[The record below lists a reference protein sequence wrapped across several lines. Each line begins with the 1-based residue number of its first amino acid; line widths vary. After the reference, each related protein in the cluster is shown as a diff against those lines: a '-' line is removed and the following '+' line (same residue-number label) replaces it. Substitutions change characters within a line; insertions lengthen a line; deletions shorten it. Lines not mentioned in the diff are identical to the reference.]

1 MSRVSSREYIMKNLS
16 LVFLLF
22 MLAFPAVNQVTAA
35 DIEFG
40 SFEAAESAAQK
51 RAQEYKQKMDEHMKN
66 IQEDWEDQQKDLG
79 SDNSNPDIT
88 KITSRSDGQK
98 SSDTDAANS
107 MENAVNSSVN
117 KLKETM
123 VSTAGPNS
131 TGFAGGGAG
140 YQWSVKY
147 VGGKYVLS
155 DSYNEADFNTGKKK
169 DKPAATPKE
178 EPKANQG
185 SDDKKTV
192 VAKAPEKPEPA
203 TTPTTS
209 TPADSPDNPAPT
221 QVAKVPGTQTSST
234 PGKSTSSPAEPG
246 SSSSS
251 SNANPAK
258 EGSSPTCKPGEDC
271 SGTSASPGV
280 DPAPANLPPP
290 AVRLVIQHPTD
301 FSEEVFS
308 SNTDKDDSSSYDLEK
323 FKIPED
329 TRVKIAVEVS
339 EDVDPEDVT
348 LVIVDEEGERSPV
361 AASKMGNYRHMF
373 RVPSDGNYSANVYVT
388 DKEKPGNPQKKLMQV
403 KIPVTKV
410 DFESRTIDNQ
420 RGTKSS
426 DGSSSSSMSSTSSS
440 GSAGNFK
447 HSGQSQSQQVDLSD
461 LYSEPGSESSTTGS
475 ENAGS
480 SGASAPGASSSSSGA
495 SAAGSSG
502 DSANG
507 SSDYASAQ
515 SGNTADGYSSGSTAN
530 GSSAD
535 GSSSYA
541 GQGTSGQAQDGSNS
555 ATGENG
561 VQGDD
566 SNAANT
572 TENAGDTASYNGNS
586 SGSGGSEAGSSD
598 ETGNSYGSAGDRNAD
613 RTGSE
618 SDPRR
623 NAGSDGASDGDSSYT
638 DAGSSDSVYG
648 NGDSA
653 NATSEDDRYQDAQ
666 YASAQGVSSSSSTKG
681 SGSSSSGAANA
692 QTGDIPEE
700 EAEEDNFIMS
710 VGLRSEAHKIYQS
723 FDFAED
729 PNQKSTTLPAESE
742 IIFNIVLGKQ
752 VDFDSVSIQMAD
764 GAEVFGGNL
773 RTMGEAFA
781 YSFKNASPDSYIQ
794 ISGRAGKVPFTYRLS
809 TPVAKK

>member
-1 MSRVSSREYIMKNLS
+1 MKNLL

-22 MLAFPAVNQVTAA
+22 MLAFPAVNQVPAA

-66 IQEDWEDQQKDLG
+66 IQEDWEEQQKDLG

-169 DKPAATPKE
+169 DKPTATTPKP
-178 EPKANQG
+178 EPATKQG
-185 SDDKKTV
+185 SDEKQTV

-203 TTPTTS
+203 TAPTTS
-209 TPADSPDNPAPT
+209 TPADSTDNPAPT

-234 PGKSTSSPAEPG
+234 PGKSTSSPTEPG
-246 SSSSS
+246 SSSTS

-258 EGSSPTCKPGEDC
+258 DGSSPTCKPGEDC

-361 AASKMGNYRHMF
+361 TASKMGNYRHMF

-480 SGASAPGASSSSSGA
+480 YGASTSGHSSSSSGS
-495 SAAGSSG
+495 SAAAGDSGNSANNGSSG
-502 DSANG
+502 
-507 SSDYASAQ
+507 YASAQ
-515 SGNTADGYSSGSTAN
+515 SGHTADGYSSGSSANSSSAN

-535 GSSSYA
+535 TN
-541 GQGTSGQAQDGSNS
+541 QGTSGQAQNG

-561 VQGDD
+561 AQGDD
-566 SNAANT
+566 SSAANT
-572 TENAGDTASYNGNS
+572 TENAGDTASYNGSS
-586 SGSGGSEAGSSD
+586 SGSSGSEAGYSD
-598 ETGNSYGSAGDRNAD
+598 ENGNSYGSAGDRNAD
-613 RTGSE
+613 GSGSG

-623 NAGSDGASDGDSSYT
+623 NASSDSASDGDSSYT
-638 DAGSSDSVYG
+638 DADSSDSVYG
-648 NGDSA
+648 NGDRA
-653 NATSEDDRYQDAQ
+653 DATSEADRYQDAQ

-681 SGSSSSGAANA
+681 SGSSSSGAANT

-773 RTMGEAFA
+773 KTMGEAFA